1 MRKDSIQESA
11 IESAYLIYKEHG
23 HQILDYSHDPTDYH
37 RGTVME
43 PEVTSKL
50 KQAYNELRPANVSNG
65 ERYEGLKAQVDALDL
80 RIDEQQN
87 KLRVCRMRGN
97 FQEFHRCMKEMQD
110 MIKEKERLDAAMAV
124 AAPGGN
130 IGQKQMD
137 DYDRTMDQDDFS
149 EMTELSERIAN
160 LEAAMAE
167 YLQFAES
174 VEEEEDEAS
183 VEDEEFAQCQTPSG
197 KTYGTAGKCQAPNKP
212 ITAKKKEDDSCGYG
226 MGRKRCI
233 QDRMKK
239 EIKESLDKG
248 DWGGAAKA
256 WLTGGL
262 RK

>member
-1 MRKDSIQESA
+1 MRKDSIQASA

-23 HQILDYSHDPTDYH
+23 HQILDYSHDPTDYA
-37 RGTVME
+37 RGTVLE

-50 KQAYNELRPANVSNG
+50 KEAYNELRPADISNG
-65 ERYEGLKAQVDALDL
+65 ERYQNLKSQVEALDL

-149 EMTELSERIAN
+149 EMSELSERIAS

-167 YLQFAES
+167 YLQFAE
-174 VEEEEDEAS
+174 VGVETEVKGKGKKEDEEEEDEE
-183 VEDEEFAQCQTPSG
+183 EDE
-197 KTYGTAGKCQAPNKP
+197 
-212 ITAKKKEDDSCGYG
+212 D
-226 MGRKRCI
+226 
-233 QDRMKK
+233 
-239 EIKESLDKG
+239 
-248 DWGGAAKA
+248 
-256 WLTGGL
+256 
-262 RK
+262 